1 MNIGIDIDGVLVD
14 QRKFLI
20 EKGTKFFKK
29 EPINTNTLDLQ
40 KMFNCTKE
48 EENKFWTRYL
58 IEYATKGPIRDNAS
72 DVINKLRENNKIYII
87 TSRVFSTK
95 DNILGKLMRT
105 AVTNHL
111 KKNGIYFDEIIF
123 CDEDK
128 MDAIKRYNIT
138 TMIEDNVDNINKM
151 KDVIDVIAFVDKHNC
166 FEILHNLENIKT
178 GNNWLTINEEIKN
191 LEKFYNEPYN
201 GVDLEERP
209 YMKYYP
215 KYQTLGSVIPEKMY
229 DFVFAK
235 NKYRMNATAINYY
248 GAKMT
253 FKELEEKIDECCKAL
268 ANVLVKQ
275 GDVVSICM
283 PNVPEAVIMFYA
295 LNKIGAVANMIHP
308 LKSENEIKDYINET
322 NSKLLLMFDGNY
334 EKVKNIIN
342 DTSLE
347 NVVVCSAANS
357 MPLGIKIPYMH
368 TLKKDN
374 LYYQEDVEP
383 RFTNW
388 NDFIKFGKDSVY
400 WDSEYVDNKCSVL
413 LHTGGSSGK
422 SKTVMLS
429 DNNFNSMVVQFSRN
443 IDNFQV
449 GDSLAAVMPIFH
461 GFGLCSSVHLPLSYG
476 VTVNLVPKF
485 DAKNYHKYLSKYKT
499 NHIIGVPTMM
509 RAMKKNEKIKN
520 MDLSFIKT
528 FTAGGEG
535 VEKEEELENRNFL
548 KERNSKAEYS
558 KGYGLTESVA
568 GVTYAFGNAN
578 DLTSCGIPSVFTELK
593 IFEVGTENVLPYN
606 EVGEICICGPT
617 NMLGYY
623 NNLEATKKALKC
635 HSDGKIWLH
644 TNDLGYMTEDGQLY
658 YSQRY
663 DRMFITSG
671 VNVYPQLVEKFV
683 STLPFVEKC
692 CLVPLSHEYK
702 GKVGKLYLTIKNN
715 NENYSYDDL
724 INIIKLECLRN
735 LDKYHQPYEIE
746 IMSVLPLTDV
756 GKINYKLL
764 ETIAND
770 NEQVKVLKKV
780 K

>member
-1 MNIGIDIDGVLVD
+1 MNIGIDIDGVVVD

-20 EKGTKFFKK
+20 DKGTAFFKK

-40 KMFNCTKE
+40 EMFNCTKE
-48 EENKFWTRYL
+48 EEKKFWTRYL

-72 DVINKLRENNKIYII
+72 EVINKLKEKNKIYII

-95 DNILGKLMRT
+95 DNVVGKLMRN
-105 AVTNHL
+105 AVINHL

-151 KDVIDVIAFVDKHNC
+151 KDVIEVIAFVDKHNYLD
-166 FEILHNLENIKT
+166 ISNSKDIKK
-178 GNNWLTINEEIKN
+178 GSNWLKINEEIKN
-191 LEKFYNEPYN
+191 LERVYNEPCN
-201 GVDLEERP
+201 GVDLKERP

-215 KYQTLGSVIPEKMY
+215 KYQTLGEVIPEKMY
-229 DFVFAK
+229 DFIFAK
-235 NKYRMNATAINYY
+235 NKYRMNAIAINYY
-248 GAKMT
+248 GLKIT
-253 FKELEEKIDECCKAL
+253 FKDLEDKIDECAKAL
-268 ANVLVKQ
+268 ANCSVKQ
-275 GDVVSICM
+275 GDIVSICM
-283 PNVPEAVIMFYA
+283 PNIPEAIIMFYA

-322 NSKLLLMFDGNY
+322 NTKLLLMFDGNY
-334 EKVKNIIN
+334 EKVKNIID

-347 NVVVCSAANS
+347 NVIVCSAANS
-357 MPLGIKIPYMH
+357 MPLAIKIPY
-368 TLKKDN
+368 TLSSKKNNLFYQNNTDN
-374 LYYQEDVEP
+374 
-383 RFTNW
+383 RFINW
-388 NDFIKFGKDSVY
+388 NDFIKSGKDSVY
-400 WDSEYVDNKCSVL
+400 WDSEYVENKCSVL

-485 DAKNYHKYLSKYKT
+485 DAKNYHKYLDKYKP

-535 VEKEEELENRNFL
+535 VEKEEEQENRNFL

-568 GVTYAFGNAN
+568 GVTYAFGKAN
-578 DLTSCGIPSVFTELK
+578 DLTSCGIPSVFTDLK
-593 IFEVGTENVLPYN
+593 IFEVGTENILPYN
-606 EVGEICICGPT
+606 KVGEICISGPT

-623 NNLEATKKALKC
+623 NNSESTKKALKH

-644 TNDLGYMTEDGQLY
+644 TNDLGYMSEDGQLY
-658 YSQRY
+658 YSQRL

-671 VNVYPQLVEKFV
+671 VNVYPQLVEKFI
-683 STLPFVEKC
+683 STLPFVEKS
-692 CLVPLSHEYK
+692 CLVPISHKYK
-702 GKVGKLYLTIKNN
+702 GKVGKLYLTLKNN

-724 INIIKLECLRN
+724 INIIKLECSRN
-735 LDKYHQPYEIE
+735 LDKYHQPFEIE
-746 IMSVLPLTDV
+746 IKDELPLTDV

-764 ETIAND
+764 EQNAN
-770 NEQVKVLKKV
+770 ESKQVKVLKKV